1 MTRYFEL
8 RENHELL
15 YGVIKNIPDTTLEEV
30 IVERIEVKTDTS
42 ELILIDDEIDERV
55 IDIEMDWIEI
65 DFEGG
70 FDKDLI
76 VVDEILEKARELSI
90 DDKVVFSALSK
101 LKNDNT
107 QTISD
112 VMKKSFDELKTIF

>member
-8 RENHELL
+8 RENYELS
-15 YGVIKNIPDTTLEEV
+15 YGVIKNIPDTTLEAD
-30 IVERIEVKTDTS
+30 IIERIEVKTDTS
-42 ELILIDDEIDERV
+42 ELILIDGEIDERL

-65 DFEGG
+65 DFEVG

-101 LKNDNT
+101 LKNNNT
-107 QTISD
+107 LSISE
-112 VMKKSFDELKTIF
+112 VMKKSFDELKQIF

>member
-8 RENHELL
+8 RENNELL
-15 YGVIKNIPDTTLEEV
+15 FGVINNIPDEIEESV
-30 IVERIEVKTDTS
+30 IVERIEVRDNNQ
-42 ELILIDDEIDERV
+42 ELILVDKIYEDED

-70 FDKDLI
+70 IDNDLI
-76 VVDEILEKARELSI
+76 IVDEILEKSIELSI
-90 DDKVVFSALSK
+90 EDKVVFSALSK

-107 QTISD
+107 QSISD
-112 VMKKSFDELKTIF
+112 VMKISFNELK

>member
-8 RENHELL
+8 RENYELL
-15 YGVIKNIPDTTLEEV
+15 YGVIKNIPDTTLEAD
-30 IVERIEVKTDTS
+30 IIERIEVKTDTS
-42 ELILIDDEIDERV
+42 ELILIDGEIDERV

-76 VVDEILEKARELSI
+76 VVDEILEKARDLSI

-107 QTISD
+107 QSISE
-112 VMKKSFDELKTIF
+112 VMEKSFNELK